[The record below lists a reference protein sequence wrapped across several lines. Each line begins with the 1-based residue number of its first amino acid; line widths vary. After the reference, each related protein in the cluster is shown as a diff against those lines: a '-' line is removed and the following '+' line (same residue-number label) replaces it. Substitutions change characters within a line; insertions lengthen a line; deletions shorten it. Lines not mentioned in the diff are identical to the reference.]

1 MKTSRKILFECCR
14 LLMMEIQEQ
23 KRSREALIRALIRE
37 EAQPVKTPT
46 DDEVNERIIQLQE
59 VARQTLKN
67 NLTNQKE
74 GSKL

>member
-1 MKTSRKILFECCR
+1 
-14 LLMMEIQEQ
+14 MMEIQEQ
-23 KRSREALIRALIRE
+23 KHSREALIRALIRE

-59 VARQTLKN
+59 VAKK

>member
-23 KRSREALIRALIRE
+23 KHSREALIRALIRE
-37 EAQPVKTPT
+37 EAQPVKIPT
-46 DDEVNERIIQLQE
+46 DDEVNERINQLQE
-59 VARQTLKN
+59 VAKK